1 MAFLIKLRVVAESE
15 LDGAAEHGLAVDV
28 AVGFCHNLAVD
39 ATGGT
44 TGRGTV
50 ILYGFFHDL
59 DLLGREPFL
68 QTGISHQDLSPPDV
82 VVGTVAAHA

>member
-28 AVGFCHNLAVD
+28 AVGFCHDLTID

-44 TGRGTV
+44 AGGGTV
-50 ILYGFFHDL
+50 IFYRLFHDL

-68 QTGISHQDLSPPDV
+68 QTGVGREDLSPSDM